1 MSRPIQL
8 ATILETV
15 ADAVPDRTAVITN
28 HAEATYT
35 QLDQRATRLANHLA
49 SQGVG
54 IGDHVAIHSRNR
66 MEWVEA
72 FFACFKIRAVPI
84 NVNYR
89 YVEAE
94 LRHVYGDSECVAVIC
109 EPGYTDAIEA
119 IRGDLPRLHHQLV
132 IGEEYEN
139 ALAAASGERNFDER
153 SSDDV
158 YLIYTG
164 GTTGMPKGVVW
175 RHEDITISALN
186 VGRQDAPI
194 ESVEALGSEAA
205 EQETAAR
212 IMACGPMMHGGT
224 QWALGN
230 AIVSGG
236 VMILYSDPRF
246 DPISVLDLM
255 ERSEANSVTFMGD
268 AMSRPV
274 AEARLAEPDR
284 WSLPNLVAVVNAA
297 AGLSQGVRAQIR
309 EAFPG
314 TFVMDNYG
322 ASETGST
329 GRRFDDGE
337 AVSAPRF
344 ECNAD
349 TTVLDEET
357 GRRCE
362 VGEVGK
368 LASTGHIPLGY
379 WKDPEKT
386 AATFPTFDG
395 RRWVIPGDFAQI
407 EPDGSITVLG
417 RGSVCINSGGEKIH
431 PEEVEAVLKEHA
443 AVFDAAVVGTP
454 SDRWGEQV
462 TAIVRL
468 RDDVAASIEDL
479 RSHCRS
485 HVADYKVPK
494 DVVLVETVPRT
505 EVGKVDYRAAS
516 ALALDLLGIAD

>member
-1 MSRPIQL
+1 MAEVIDLMGADRVIFGSDWPHIEGMPQPLDYVSQLDLFDDDTTRRVLRENHCRVALAAGDRRDAMSRPIQL

-89 YVEAE
+89 YVETE

-109 EPGYTDAIEA
+109 EPEYTDAIEA

-139 ALAAASGERNFDER
+139 ALAAASGERNFGKR

-186 VGRQDAPI
+186 VGRQDALI
-194 ESVEALGSEAA
+194 ESVELLGTEAA

-362 VGEVGK
+362 VGEVRQIGQHRAYPAR
-368 LASTGHIPLGY
+368 LLEG
-379 WKDPEKT
+379 
-386 AATFPTFDG
+386 
-395 RRWVIPGDFAQI
+395 PGEDRHNL
-407 EPDGSITVLG
+407 PDI
-417 RGSVCINSGGEKIH
+417 
-431 PEEVEAVLKEHA
+431 
-443 AVFDAAVVGTP
+443 
-454 SDRWGEQV
+454 
-462 TAIVRL
+462 
-468 RDDVAASIEDL
+468 
-479 RSHCRS
+479 
-485 HVADYKVPK
+485 
-494 DVVLVETVPRT
+494 
-505 EVGKVDYRAAS
+505 
-516 ALALDLLGIAD
+516 